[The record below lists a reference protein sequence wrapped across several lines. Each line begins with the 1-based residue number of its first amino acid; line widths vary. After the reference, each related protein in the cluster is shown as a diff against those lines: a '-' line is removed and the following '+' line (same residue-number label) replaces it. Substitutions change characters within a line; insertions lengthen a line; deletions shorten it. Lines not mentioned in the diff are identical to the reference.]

1 MSNILIGKKQ
11 SRLMQS
17 IGHKYANPAQI
28 VGHRMY
34 LKSNIETMPQPANV
48 ADMNEVQKGPD
59 VEDIKYMPTGLKKSA
74 RNPIQNTIE
83 RRHKRK

>member
-17 IGHKYANPAQI
+17 IGQKYSNPAQLI
-28 VGHRMY
+28 GHRMY
-34 LKSNIETMPQPANV
+34 LKSNIEAMPQPANV
-48 ADMNEVQKGPD
+48 ADMNDVQKGPD

-74 RNPIQNTIE
+74 RNLTQITIE
-83 RRHKRK
+83 RRRRK